1 VCSISVDFINPL
13 NKLIMQIKHFVGI
26 DVSRDTLDLNV
37 VVDGSSQKHHCIPN
51 RTIDIGSTLNKIMK
65 SFGATFDDTI
75 FCMEHTGIY
84 NLPLI
89 NWLQSHDGKIWMES
103 GVHIRK
109 TLGLV
114 RGKNDKVDSMRI
126 AMYAYLN
133 RHRIKTWR
141 APRKLIA
148 RLAALLSQ
156 RSRLNKAKKQLGT
169 ANQEQKL
176 FMDKDIMRSLN
187 TYTQKTIAV
196 INKQILAIENEILS
210 LIKEDEKLNRIYQ
223 IITSVAGVGFVTAS
237 YILVTTNEFININ
250 DPKKYAC
257 YSGVVPFEH
266 SSGSSVRGKT
276 RVSQMANKNIKT
288 LLHMAAL
295 STIKKRGDLQEYY
308 IRKVAEGKNK
318 MSVLNAI
325 RNKLILRIFACV
337 NQNRVYEQNYCYKL
351 V

>member
-1 VCSISVDFINPL
+1 
-13 NKLIMQIKHFVGI
+13 MQIKHFVGI
-26 DVSRDTLDLNV
+26 DVSRDTLDLSV
-37 VVDGSSQKHHCIPN
+37 IVEGISHQHYCITN
-51 RTIDIGSTLNKIMK
+51 RAIDIGSTINKIMK
-65 SFGATFDDTI
+65 SFGATVDDTI

-89 NWLQSHDGKIWMES
+89 KWLQSHHGKMWMES

-126 AMYAYLN
+126 AMYAYIN
-133 RHRIKTWR
+133 RHKIKLWV
-141 APRKLIA
+141 APRKLIG
-148 RLAALLSQ
+148 RIAALLSQ
-156 RSRLNKAKKQLGT
+156 RSRLNKAKKQLST
-169 ANQEQKL
+169 ANQEQRL

-187 TYTQKTIAV
+187 IYTQKTVVV
-196 INKQILAIENEILS
+196 INKQIQAIENEILS
-210 LIKEDEKLNRIYQ
+210 LIKEDEKLNRLYQ
-223 IITSVAGVGFVTAS
+223 IIISVYGVGFVTAS

-250 DPKKYAC
+250 NPKKYAC

-276 RVSQMANKNIKT
+276 RVSQMANKTIKT
-288 LLHMAAL
+288 LLHLAAL
-295 STIKKRGDLQEYY
+295 STIRKQGDLQEYY
-308 IRKVAEGKNK
+308 NRRVAEGKNK

-337 NQNRVYEQNYCYKL
+337 NQNREYEKNYCCK
-351 V
+351 VV